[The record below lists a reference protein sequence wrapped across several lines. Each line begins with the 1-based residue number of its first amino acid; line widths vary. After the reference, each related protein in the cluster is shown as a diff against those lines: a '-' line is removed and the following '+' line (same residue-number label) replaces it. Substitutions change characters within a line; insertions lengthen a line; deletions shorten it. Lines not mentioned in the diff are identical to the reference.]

1 MRTIDKNTKVVIL
14 AGGFGTRISEESL
27 MKPKPMIDI
36 GDKPILWHIMQTYAH
51 YGFTNFVI
59 CLGYKGYFIKEYFY
73 HYFLHHSDVTFDLSN
88 RNEMT
93 IHESSIEPWKIT
105 LVDTGKETM
114 TGGRLKRVQPYLG
127 NKTFMLTYGD
137 GVSDIDIGKL
147 SAFHCSHNKLATV
160 TATQPSGRFGALDI
174 KDSNK
179 VIDFMEKPKGDGS
192 WINSGFFVMEPQLLD
207 YIEGDHTNLE
217 MDCMQKIAND
227 GQLMAYKH
235 EGFFQPMDTLRDK
248 NYLED
253 LWKSGKAL
261 WKK

>member
-1 MRTIDKNTKVVIL
+1 MRMIDKNTKVVIL

-137 GVSDIDIGKL
+137 GVSDINIGKL

>member
-14 AGGFGTRISEESL
+14 AGGFGIRISEESL

-51 YGFTNFVI
+51 YGFTDFVI

-137 GVSDIDIGKL
+137 GVSDINIGKL

-248 NYLED
+248 NYLEG